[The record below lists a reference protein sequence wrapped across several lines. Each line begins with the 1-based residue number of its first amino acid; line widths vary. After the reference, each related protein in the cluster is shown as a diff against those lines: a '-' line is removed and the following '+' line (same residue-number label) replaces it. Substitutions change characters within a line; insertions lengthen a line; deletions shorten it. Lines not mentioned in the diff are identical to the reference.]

1 MPIYIAG
8 DCFRDTLMDCGV
20 DKDSAD
26 LARKAFISLRENKQ
40 EEVHNRMV
48 RIASSIDFPTNEL
61 ESSFTQ

>member
-1 MPIYIAG
+1 
-8 DCFRDTLMDCGV
+8 MDCGV